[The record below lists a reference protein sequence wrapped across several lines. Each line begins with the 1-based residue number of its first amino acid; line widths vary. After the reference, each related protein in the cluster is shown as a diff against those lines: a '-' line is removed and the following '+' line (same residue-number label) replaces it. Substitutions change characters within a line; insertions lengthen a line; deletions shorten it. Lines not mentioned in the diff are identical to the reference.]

1 MSARRANNSDASESG
16 VPHLVRLEALSLHA
30 VFPEGQDAVLETHC
44 RGGDKG
50 KTEAQKAAR
59 HFLRPLLCE
68 SSPTHSM
75 EKSKLSSEASFLLD
89 FSLPW
94 RFTIFKFSAEKNK
107 KKKRHKRSRLPELLP
122 SAEEVLTVQTHQHR
136 VPLQL
141 GDVDGVH
148 LLIIWGE
155 NKKKPKTPPM
165 IRFSEPQTSLICG
178 GTHSFRSL

>member
-1 MSARRANNSDASESG
+1 MRGGELITSARHRPDPGSEVSAWRANNSDASEYG

-44 RGGDKG
+44 RGDKG
-50 KTEAQKAAR
+50 KTGAQKAAR

-107 KKKRHKRSRLPELLP
+107 KRLRLRLPG
-122 SAEEVLTVQTHQHR
+122 AAAV
-136 VPLQL
+136 
-141 GDVDGVH
+141 
-148 LLIIWGE
+148 
-155 NKKKPKTPPM
+155 
-165 IRFSEPQTSLICG
+165 C
-178 GTHSFRSL
+178 

>member
-1 MSARRANNSDASESG
+1 MRGGELITSARHRDARCGWDLIRDQRCRRGERTTPMPRNTAFLTSLDLKLF
-16 VPHLVRLEALSLHA
+16 PCMPCFQKARTLSWRHT
-30 VFPEGQDAVLETHC
+30 V
-44 RGGDKG
+44 GGDKG
-50 KTEAQKAAR
+50 KTGAQKAAR

-107 KKKRHKRSRLPELLP
+107 KRLRLRLPELLP

-141 GDVDGVH
+141 GDVDRVH
-148 LLIIWGE
+148 LPIIWG
-155 NKKKPKTPPM
+155 KKKKK
-165 IRFSEPQTSLICG
+165 
-178 GTHSFRSL
+178 